1 MTDDAPEKRKIEAA
15 GAPKPKRNSRKK
27 PVTVADGPGII
38 MDMRWDDCMN
48 DHLQKKVVS
57 QISMAY
63 SFDKV
68 AEKSLPIVLTS
79 VNQRWQ
85 ELLHR
90 VNAYSWNKQLVRFEQ
105 KPLTE
110 VIPKEKIVYLT
121 ADTDNVCTSLEKDK
135 YYVIG
140 CILDHN
146 SKKGVT
152 REFALEHGIRMERL
166 PIAENIVMDG
176 RHVLTINHVAEIL
189 IRVANGKDWAT
200 AMVETIPQRKNPRKK
215 EEKAE
220 EEGGSWWCSV
230 Q

>member
-1 MTDDAPEKRKIEAA
+1 MDDSREKRNVKPS
-15 GAPKPKRNSRKK
+15 GAPPPKRSNRRKQ
-27 PVTVADGPGII
+27 VNVAEGPGII
-38 MDMRWDDCMN
+38 MDMAWDDCMN
-48 DHLQKKVVS
+48 DHLQKKVIS
-57 QISMAY
+57 QVSMAY
-63 SFDKV
+63 SFDKL
-68 AEKSLPIVLTS
+68 ADKSLPIVFTS

-110 VIPKEKIVYLT
+110 AVPIDKIVYLT
-121 ADTDNVCTSLEKDK
+121 ADTDNVCTSLDPDK
-135 YYVIG
+135 FYVIG

-152 REFALEHGIRMERL
+152 REFAEKHGIRMERL

-200 AMVETIPQRKNPRKK
+200 ALVETIPQRKNPRKK
-215 EEKAE
+215 EQKSES
-220 EEGGSWWCSV
+220 SWWCNV

>member
-1 MTDDAPEKRKIEAA
+1 MKPS
-15 GAPKPKRNSRKK
+15 GAPPPKRSNRKK
-27 PVTVADGPGII
+27 QVNVAEGPGII
-38 MDMRWDDCMN
+38 MDMAWDDCMN
-48 DHLQKKVVS
+48 DHLQKKVIS
-57 QISMAY
+57 QVSMAY
-63 SFDKV
+63 SFDKL
-68 AEKSLPIVLTS
+68 ADKSLPIVFTS

-110 VIPKEKIVYLT
+110 AVPIDKIVYLT
-121 ADTDNVCTSLEKDK
+121 ADTDNVCTSLDPDK
-135 YYVIG
+135 FYVIG

-152 REFALEHGIRMERL
+152 REFAEKHGIRMERL

-200 AMVETIPQRKNPRKK
+200 ALIETIPQRKNPRKK
-215 EEKAE
+215 EEKSE
-220 EEGGSWWCSV
+220 SGWWCNV

>member
-1 MTDDAPEKRKIEAA
+1 MDDSREKRNVKPS
-15 GAPKPKRNSRKK
+15 GAPPPKRSNRKK
-27 PVTVADGPGII
+27 QVNVAEGPGII
-38 MDMRWDDCMN
+38 MDMAWDDCMN
-48 DHLQKKVVS
+48 DHLQKKVIS
-57 QISMAY
+57 QVSMAY
-63 SFDKV
+63 SFDKL
-68 AEKSLPIVLTS
+68 ADKSLPIVFTS

-110 VIPKEKIVYLT
+110 AVPIDKIVYLT
-121 ADTDNVCTSLEKDK
+121 ADTDNVCTSLDPDK
-135 YYVIG
+135 FYVIG

-152 REFALEHGIRMERL
+152 REFAEKHGIRMERL

-200 AMVETIPQRKNPRKK
+200 ALIETIPQRKNPRKK
-215 EEKAE
+215 EEKSE
-220 EEGGSWWCSV
+220 SSWWCNV